1 MLRGL
6 KKSITRTATAAF
18 DRWIARLSPGERIY
32 VLDEISRGVTKRL
45 IQAEEAGLRPGTP
58 RARLRVLKE
67 HLAKELESLS
77 RADKVD
83 FFRATAML
91 VGVDSYGVSGPLGIF
106 HGHSQDGVV
115 LARYAAHGTWD
126 PAYQTLLRNHLFRE
140 NRGTLID
147 IGANIGLTSI
157 PIARERRISCYAFE
171 PEPGNYLNLRENV
184 LANDVESLVNCFN
197 LALFSEEGFLTLALA
212 SRNLGDHRVQS
223 EKFKSKTVPLS
234 SEHEEQRQAIQ
245 VRATTLDAFFRGKS
259 LESPIVMK
267 NDTQG
272 SEVRVLTGG
281 SELLSRVDY
290 LVTEFEPYLLERIGD
305 SADAYIALIGQF
317 PYGAL
322 QENPDDLS
330 RELSDFPP
338 RLEPIEV
345 LSEKLRAFAKRA
357 SGADDYANIIVARH
371 PEIASR

>member
-184 LANDVESLVNCFN
+184 LANDVESLVNCSN

-259 LESPIVMK
+259 LSSPHC
-267 NDTQG
+267 D
-272 SEVRVLTGG
+272 EERHTGKRG
-281 SELLSRVDY
+281 PRPDWWFGTIIACRLPCHRIRAVS
-290 LVTEFEPYLLERIGD
+290 PERIGD

-317 PYGAL
+317 PYGAFRKTPMTCR
-322 QENPDDLS
+322 ENCPT
-330 RELSDFPP
+330 FP
-338 RLEPIEV
+338 RV
-345 LSEKLRAFAKRA
+345 SNRSKF
-357 SGADDYANIIVARH
+357 
-371 PEIASR
+371 